1 MYAIVP
7 AIEGVP
13 QIGNNHLIVGVS
25 LSENRA
31 VVHFEGQAE
40 EGWEVITES
49 EFRELANL
57 PEPEPEP
64 VEPIEPPEPAEEK
77 LARLEEQNLILMD
90 ALATVFEEV
99 LELRFDLEGAE

>member
-1 MYAIVP
+1 MYAIIP
-7 AIEGVP
+7 AVEGVP
-13 QIGNNHLIVGVS
+13 QVGNNHLIVGIS
-25 LSENRA
+25 LSENQA

-57 PEPEPEP
+57 PEPEP
-64 VEPIEPPEPAEEK
+64 IEPPETAEEK
-77 LARLEEQNLILMD
+77 LTRLEEQNLILMD

-99 LELRFDLEGAE
+99 IELRFDLEEAE